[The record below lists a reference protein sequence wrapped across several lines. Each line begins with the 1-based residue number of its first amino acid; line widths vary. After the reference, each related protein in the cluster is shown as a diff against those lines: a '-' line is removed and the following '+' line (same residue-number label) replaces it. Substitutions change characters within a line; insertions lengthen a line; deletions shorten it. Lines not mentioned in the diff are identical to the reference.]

1 MTNPL
6 LEHCYT
12 LTTQQKK
19 ALAARIGTSPAGLH
33 QMAHAYR
40 TAGKLSLT
48 ADLAARV
55 EAATDGAVRREDC
68 CVACGRCDL
77 AKKARAGAE
86 WVRQRIDKAK
96 TPNDF

>member
-1 MTNPL
+1 MNAL
-6 LEHCYT
+6 SQYMSG
-12 LTTQQKK
+12 LTADGRK

-33 QMAHAYR
+33 QLHKAYR

-77 AKKARAGAE
+77 AKKARE
-86 WVRQRIDKAK
+86 S
-96 TPNDF
+96 